1 MTFLFWLL
9 FFSISFLSV
18 LTSIFFKNGQTIQ
31 IIFLPLLIFAIHFVF
46 KSKKGVNLN
55 HFFKERK
62 QVFLLLLGSVLIW
75 LLNAVFVFDISAVFE
90 SATNFNFLI
99 PSKDAFF
106 YGRLSEKLLT
116 SSYESVYALHE
127 DLPTVLGTTPYHY
140 FEFWLSAF
148 FCKIFSVSGYVAYSL
163 FTIPVLQIC
172 AWIGFLAVFEQKIDC
187 KINLTTFLWSF
198 GLLFLGGI
206 YLPFYQHIKGFQS
219 TYLLTNTIFTG
230 LSEHYFFWIAI
241 FISFQKKNY
250 RACIWI
256 IFMIPIISPTL
267 WASCWASLFFIGSF
281 LFYQNCHE
289 KLSFLK
295 KNKLEILAFFLIP
308 LCYLLFYYFTGSS
321 QSVAS
326 EDVSILALSK
336 NKISLFSI
344 FKEITIYLFGFFV
357 IYIPFLILFYSD
369 FKKVF
374 VKNIKLLLLVSSPT
388 TYILFVSGGI
398 LGGIVFYFLFPFHGE
413 RFQFLRNFILPFVQI
428 SLIYFFIIKQNYLN
442 NKVKI
447 VFVMLLLYGFGF
459 ALHWFWKETQPNQI
473 YTQDYLNGLEKEL
486 IEKQEFKR
494 GGIFHNSSYYDDKT
508 LFNRNENFEI
518 EGRYL
523 AFKTDLERFY
533 NLDMVCIKY
542 QENNSS
548 LFSETDIFAVWL
560 KNKIEDNENKNMICS
575 DSLKWLF
582 VEEQQLDFVIIGQN
596 VSIPTK
602 IQSKIKFKV
611 KDDFTGEIFLQLS
624 FPTLN

>member
-18 LTSIFFKNGQTIQ
+18 LTSIFHKNGQTVQ
-31 IIFLPLLIFAIHFVF
+31 IILIPLFLFAIYFVF
-46 KSKKGVNLN
+46 RSKRVINLY
-55 HFFKERK
+55 HFFKK
-62 QVFLLLLGSVLIW
+62 KKHIFILILGSILIW
-75 LLNAVFVFDISAVFE
+75 LLNAVFVFDITSLFE

-116 SSYESVYALHE
+116 SSYETVYALHE

-148 FCKIFSVSGYVAYSL
+148 FCKIFSVSGYVAYTL
-163 FTIPVLQIC
+163 FTLPLLQIC
-172 AWIGFLAVFEQKIDC
+172 AWVGVLAIFEQKKDY

-206 YLPFYQHIKGFQS
+206 YLPFYEYLKGFQS
-219 TYLLTNTIFTG
+219 TYWLTNTLFTG
-230 LSEHYFFWIAI
+230 LSEHYFFWIAV
-241 FISFQKKNY
+241 FLSFQNKNY

-267 WASCWASLFFIGSF
+267 WAACWAGLFFIGSF
-281 LFYQNCHE
+281 LFYQNRNE
-289 KLSFLK
+289 KSSFLK
-295 KNKLEILAFFLIP
+295 NNKSEILAFFLIP
-308 LCYLLFYYFTGSS
+308 FSYFLFHYLTGAS

-336 NKISLFSI
+336 NKIGLLSI

-357 IYIPFLILFYSD
+357 IYIPFLILFYSKL
-369 FKKVF
+369 KKVF
-374 VKNIKLLLLVSSPT
+374 TKITTLFLPLLVSSPT
-388 TYILFVSGGI
+388 TYSLLFFIGGI
-398 LGGIVFYFLFPFHGE
+398 LGGIVFYFLLPFHQE
-413 RFQFLRNFILPFVQI
+413 RFQFLRNFILPFVQV
-428 SLIYFFIIKQNYLN
+428 SLIYFFIIKQSCLN
-442 NKVKI
+442 DKVKV
-447 VFVMLLLYGFGF
+447 VFIILLVYGFGF
-459 ALHWFWKETQPNQI
+459 TLHWFLKETEPNQI
-473 YTQDYLNGLEKEL
+473 YSQDYLNIIEREL
-486 IEKQEFKR
+486 IEKKELKR
-494 GGIFHNSSYYDDKT
+494 GAIFHSTNYYDDKM

-518 EGRYL
+518 EGRYV
-523 AFKTDLERFY
+523 AFKKDLERFY

-542 QENNSS
+542 QEKDSI
-548 LFSETDIFAVWL
+548 LFSETDVFAVWL
-560 KNKIEDNENKNMICS
+560 KNKIKNNDMICN

-582 VEEQQLDFVIIGQN
+582 VEEQKLDFVIIGKD

-602 IQSKIKFKV
+602 IQSKIKFQV
-611 KDDFTGEIFLQLS
+611 QDTQSGETFLRLK
-624 FPTLN
+624 